1 MKGCLLLLLLLL
13 GTVSAL
19 YLEKDVPHLGDLET
33 QADLSQDSEGSGGQE
48 GELALSGEVL
58 ESGREEA
65 EDTHDDEGASD
76 PDDLDE
82 DVQCPKEEETV
93 QLPGSPECKS
103 CRYRLVG
110 TPKKFKKA
118 QRVCRKCY
126 RGNLASIHNFNVNLI
141 IHRLSTTTNYGQV
154 WIGGF
159 IRGRLRCRRFS
170 GLMGVTGILHS
181 GLQDNL
187 GLGEAVVWPCAPEG
201 VTGDELHAKGG
212 CPSSAPTK
220 LEVGDPAPHPLA
232 CPLHPRPS
240 CPKASPV
247 HKATFSQHL
256 LTVVSLLRTLE
267 ESSGW
272 RILEALVLA
281 LRAGQGDFE
290 K

>member
-1 MKGCLLLLLLLL
+1 MKGCLVLLLLLL

-93 QLPGSPECKS
+93 QLLGSPECKT

-110 TPKKFKKA
+110 TPRRFRKA

-159 IRGRLRCRRFS
+159 IRGRLRCRRFFWTDGS
-170 GLMGVTGILHS
+170 YW
-181 GLQDNL
+181 NF
-187 GLGEAVVWPCAPEG
+187 AFWA
-201 VTGDELHAKGG
+201 
-212 CPSSAPTK
+212 
-220 LEVGDPAPHPLA
+220 
-232 CPLHPRPS
+232 
-240 CPKASPV
+240 
-247 HKATFSQHL
+247 
-256 LTVVSLLRTLE
+256 
-267 ESSGW
+267 
-272 RILEALVLA
+272 
-281 LRAGQGDFE
+281 AGQPRFGRGRCVALCTRGGHWRRASCKRRLPFVCSY
-290 K
+290 